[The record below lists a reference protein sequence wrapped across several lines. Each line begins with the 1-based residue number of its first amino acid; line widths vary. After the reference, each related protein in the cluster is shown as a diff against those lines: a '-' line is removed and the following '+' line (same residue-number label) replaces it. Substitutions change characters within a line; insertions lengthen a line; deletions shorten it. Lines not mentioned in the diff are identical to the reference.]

1 MQTIT
6 SILAASVLREDPNS
20 IIIDVRTAEE
30 WAEGVVKS
38 NSTPPI
44 FLSLYTGSARI
55 FNENFIDDFKAL
67 ELPKDMTLLFL
78 CKSGGRSAM
87 AAELV
92 SELGYTKCI
101 NIIDG
106 FAGWRACNL
115 PIDNE
120 SIS

>member
-6 SILAASVLREDPNS
+6 SILAASLLREDPTS
-20 IIIDVRTAEE
+20 IMIDVRTAEE
-30 WAEGVVKS
+30 WAEGIAKCD
-38 NSTPPI
+38 STPPI
-44 FLSLYTGSARI
+44 FLSLYTGTARI
-55 FNENFIDDFKAL
+55 LNENFIDDFKAL
-67 ELPKDMTLLFL
+67 ELPEDMTLLFL

-106 FAGWRACNL
+106 YTGWKAHNL
-115 PIDNE
+115 PIDNK

>member
-6 SILAASVLREDPNS
+6 SILASSVLREDQNS
-20 IIIDVRTAEE
+20 IMIDVRTAEE
-30 WAEGVVKS
+30 WAEGLAKCGP
-38 NSTPPI
+38 TPPI
-44 FLSLYTGSARI
+44 LLSLYTGNARI
-55 FNENFIDDFKAL
+55 FNDNFIDDFKAL
-67 ELPKDMTLLFL
+67 ELPKDITLLFL

-106 FAGWRACNL
+106 YTGWKACNL

>member
-1 MQTIT
+1 VCYAKIQT
-6 SILAASVLREDPNS
+6 P

>member
-6 SILAASVLREDPNS
+6 SILAASVLRENQKS
-20 IIIDVRTAEE
+20 IIIDVRTSEE
-30 WAEGVVKS
+30 WAEGITKCGP
-38 NSTPPI
+38 TPPI
-44 FLSLYTGSARI
+44 LLSLYTGTARI
-55 FNENFIDDFKAL
+55 FNDNFIDDFKAL

-106 FAGWRACNL
+106 FAGWKACNL

-120 SIS
+120 SKS